1 MAFRCLVVDD
11 DARFLESAKLLL
23 HREGVE
29 VDTASSGAQAIR
41 QIGVLRPDVVLLDI
55 HLGEESGF
63 AVAHELHAA
72 WPTAGSPEGGA
83 RIILISTN
91 SERDYGRLI
100 ETSPVL
106 GFIAKSS
113 LSAHAIREV
122 LRGRR

>member
-1 MAFRCLVVDD
+1 L
-11 DARFLESAKLLL
+11 
-23 HREGVE
+23 
-29 VDTASSGAQAIR
+29 SGAQAIR
-41 QIGVLRPDVVLLDI
+41 QIGVVRPDVVLLDI

-72 WPTAGSPEGGA
+72 WPTAGSSEDGA
-83 RIILISTN
+83 RIILISTH